1 MYGRV
6 LGTILAES
14 QGVHPS
20 DRWRDPNANL
30 QTYPLLTSVFRQ
42 GPELYINAMRDT
54 LGDFSQTNFRN
65 SYIIQKQR
73 QIWLKLN
80 TFLLQAGVAG
90 HSQSCLRITRVLDRK
105 TRNSQQDTINIHI
118 LCYYSVQNIEQKDT
132 LIHTHTKNAKI
143 QILFTKNKQNHTIKK
158 TCVHMKR
165 GRCNTPMDTHIF
177 HLTETLRQN
186 FCLPW
191 NFWQWKKNTNVTV
204 TGNPGSVSFEA
215 SWHRERT
222 RIFRVQLLT
231 LLIGG
236 EKMIVMRF
244 RPNFLKVHKCEKQDS
259 GILSTSYNLLV
270 LDMFLLSSSFTSGW
284 VIYMAKWIE
293 IRNNNAV
300 IHTVIHLHSL
310 HMFESLHHC

>member
-132 LIHTHTKNAKI
+132 LIHTHTKCAKYI
-143 QILFTKNKQNHTIKK
+143 NLCIKKNKQNHTIKK
-158 TCVHMKR
+158 TVQHMKR
-165 GRCNTPMDTHIF
+165 GRCGP
-177 HLTETLRQN
+177 HLWTL
-186 FCLPW
+186 LAM
-191 NFWQWKKNTNVTV
+191 KKTRMWLTV
-204 TGNPGSVSFEA
+204 TGKSRGVSCEA

-222 RIFRVQLLT
+222 RIFRAQLLT

-259 GILSTSYNLLV
+259 GILSNSCNLLV

-284 VIYMAKWIE
+284 VICMAKWID
-293 IRNNNAV
+293 N
-300 IHTVIHLHSL
+300 
-310 HMFESLHHC
+310 